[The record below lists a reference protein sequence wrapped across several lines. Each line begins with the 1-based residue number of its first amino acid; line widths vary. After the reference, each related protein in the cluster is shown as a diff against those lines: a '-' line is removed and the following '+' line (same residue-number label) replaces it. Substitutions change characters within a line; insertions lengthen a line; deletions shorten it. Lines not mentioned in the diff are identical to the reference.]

1 MRAFI
6 VIVLLLAVGIGITG
20 FALGWFTFSTAPNE
34 EKRDLTLT
42 VDPEKMKKDRD
53 AFTALFYKKTDATP
67 TVEGKT
73 DRAEFQKQAE
83 TRLTAM
89 DRNLDDLKVKAK
101 TAGSETKDAMNR
113 EIGDLNQRTEA
124 AREELKELRSASH
137 ERYESMRT
145 RVETALNELKD
156 GFEKAASRFQ

>member
-1 MRAFI
+1 MRAVI
-6 VIVLLLAVGIGITG
+6 VILVLVAVGIGITG
-20 FALGWFTFSTAPNE
+20 FARGWFTFSTAPNE
-34 EKRDLTLT
+34 EKRDLTVT
-42 VDPEKMKKDRD
+42 VDPEKIKKDRD
-53 AFTALFYKKTDATP
+53 ALTGLFHKKTDAT
-67 TVEGKT
+67 T

-113 EIGDLNQRTEA
+113 EIGELNQRTEA
-124 AREELKELRSASH
+124 ARAELKELRSASK
-137 ERYESMRT
+137 ERYESVRT